1 MTGPPPT
8 PRTRGVDRRLLID
21 GKLLETSRTF
31 PSLNPATGEVL
42 GHAPDATVADA
53 EAAVA
58 AARRAFDETDWS
70 TNTELRIRCLEQF
83 HQALVDHRDELA
95 ALTIAEVG
103 ATEALC
109 QGAQLDQPIAIV
121 RYYADLLKTYPMTE
135 DLGNIESRGMQ
146 HHRWV
151 EKEAGGVVA
160 AIIAYNYP
168 NQLALAKLAPALA
181 AGCTVVLK
189 SAPDTPLITL
199 ALGELIA
206 NHTDIPAGV
215 VNVLSGADP
224 EVGAALTTSPDV
236 DMVTFT
242 GSTPTGR
249 RIMSA
254 ASDTLKKVFLELGG
268 KSAAIVLD
276 DADFNTAALFSAFSM
291 VTHAGQG
298 CALTSRLLVH
308 KKNHDEIVEMIKN
321 NFGLVRYG
329 DPADPGTYMG
339 PLISEKQ
346 RDKVDGM
353 VKRAVEAGAT
363 LVTGGE
369 KVDPGY
375 FYTPTLLTNVDPDS
389 EIAQEE
395 VFGPVLVVIAYDD
408 DDDAVRIAN
417 NSIYGLSGAV
427 FGSQDRALAL
437 ARRIRTG
444 TFSINGGNYF
454 SPDSP
459 FGGYKQSGI
468 GREMGTAGLE
478 EFLESKTF
486 ATVVSMSGPL
496 DGIRVLEVAM
506 YGFVPSAGAVL
517 REWGADVIKVEHAVT
532 GDPQRGLRQTGL
544 LRVEGDPNPN
554 IEHANRGK
562 RSLGLDMS
570 VPEGKEV
577 LLELAKRA
585 DVFLTSFLP
594 GHRQKFGI
602 DVDDIRAVNPKII
615 YARGSALGPRG
626 EESVKGGYDMTA
638 FWCRAG
644 TAATITPPG
653 TPGHGRPARTGLRRH
668 HLRHQPRGRDRR
680 RAAEAGAHR

>member
-1 MTGPPPT
+1 MTQASTSLAGANMGPA
-8 PRTRGVDRRLLID
+8 DRRMLID
-21 GKLLETSRTF
+21 GQLVETERTF
-31 PSLNPATGEVL
+31 ATLNPATGEVL
-42 GHAPDATVADA
+42 GYAPDGTVADA

-58 AARRAFDETDWS
+58 AARRAFDTGTWATDVAQ
-70 TNTELRIRCLEQF
+70 RVRCLEQLY
-83 HQALVDHRDELA
+83 QALVDHREELA

-103 ATEALC
+103 ATPALT
-109 QGAQLDQPIAIV
+109 QGAQLDQPIEIV
-121 RYYADLLKTYPMTE
+121 RYYADLLKTYPLTE

-189 SAPDTPLITL
+189 GAPDTPLVTL

-215 VNVLSGADP
+215 VNVLSSSDP
-224 EVGAALTTSPDV
+224 DVGAVLTTSPDV

-249 RIMSA
+249 RIMAA
-254 ASDTLKKVFLELGG
+254 ASATLKKVFLELGG

-276 DADFNTAALFSAFSM
+276 DADFGTAAMFSAFSM
-291 VTHAGQG
+291 ASHAGQG
-298 CALTSRLLVH
+298 CALTSRVLVPRKH
-308 KKNHDEIVEMIKN
+308 HDELVELIKT
-321 NFGLVRYG
+321 NFGHVRYG
-329 DPADPGTYMG
+329 DPNDPSTYMG
-339 PLISEKQ
+339 PLISERQ

-363 LVTGGE
+363 LVTGGT
-369 KVDPGY
+369 KQDPGY
-375 FYTPTLLTNVDPDS
+375 FYAPTLLTNVDPDS

-427 FGSQDRALAL
+427 FGSQDRALAV

-459 FGGYKQSGI
+459 FGGFKQSGI
-468 GREMGTAGLE
+468 GREMGKAGLE
-478 EFLESKTF
+478 EFLEGKTF
-486 ATVVSMSGPL
+486 ATVV
-496 DGIRVLEVAM
+496 
-506 YGFVPSAGAVL
+506 
-517 REWGADVIKVEHAVT
+517 
-532 GDPQRGLRQTGL
+532 Q
-544 LRVEGDPNPN
+544 
-554 IEHANRGK
+554 
-562 RSLGLDMS
+562 
-570 VPEGKEV
+570 
-577 LLELAKRA
+577 
-585 DVFLTSFLP
+585 
-594 GHRQKFGI
+594 
-602 DVDDIRAVNPKII
+602 
-615 YARGSALGPRG
+615 
-626 EESVKGGYDMTA
+626 
-638 FWCRAG
+638 
-644 TAATITPPG
+644 
-653 TPGHGRPARTGLRRH
+653 
-668 HLRHQPRGRDRR
+668 
-680 RAAEAGAHR
+680 

>member
-1 MTGPPPT
+1 MQETSTIAAGQ
-8 PRTRGVDRRLLID
+8 RADRKLLI
-21 GKLLETSRTF
+21 GGELRETSRTF
-31 PSLNPATGEVL
+31 PSVNPATAEVL
-42 GHAPDATVADA
+42 GYAPDATVADA

-58 AARRAFDETDWS
+58 AARTAFDTTSWS
-70 TNTELRIRCLEQF
+70 TDTEFRVHCLEQF
-83 HQALVDHRDELA
+83 HRALLEHRDELA
-95 ALTIAEVG
+95 ALTTAEVG
-103 ATEALC
+103 ATAALC
-109 QGAQLDQPIAIV
+109 AGAQLDQPIDIV
-121 RYYADLLKTYPMTE
+121 RYYAELLATYPLTE

-151 EKEAGGVVA
+151 EKEAAGVVA

-189 SAPDTPLITL
+189 AAPDTPLITL

-206 NHTDIPAGV
+206 HHTDIPPGV
-215 VNVLSGADP
+215 VNVISGADP
-224 EVGAALTTSPDV
+224 EVGAVLTTSPDV

-249 RIMSA
+249 RIMAA
-254 ASDTLKKVFLELGG
+254 ASETLKKVFLELGG
-268 KSAAIVLD
+268 KSAAIILD

-298 CALTSRLLVH
+298 CALTSRLLVPAAH
-308 KKNHDEIVEMIKN
+308 KDEIVELIKN
-321 NFGLVRYG
+321 NFAMVRYG
-329 DPADPGTYMG
+329 DPADPKTYMG

-353 VKRAVEAGAT
+353 VKRAVAAGAT

-375 FYTPTLLTNVDPDS
+375 FYTPTLLADVDPDS
-389 EIAQEE
+389 EIAQDE
-395 VFGPVLVVIAYDD
+395 VFGPVLAVISYTD

-427 FGSQDRALAL
+427 FGSQERALAV

-486 ATVVSMSGPL
+486 ATVV
-496 DGIRVLEVAM
+496 A
-506 YGFVPSAGAVL
+506 
-517 REWGADVIKVEHAVT
+517 
-532 GDPQRGLRQTGL
+532 
-544 LRVEGDPNPN
+544 
-554 IEHANRGK
+554 
-562 RSLGLDMS
+562 
-570 VPEGKEV
+570 
-577 LLELAKRA
+577 
-585 DVFLTSFLP
+585 
-594 GHRQKFGI
+594 
-602 DVDDIRAVNPKII
+602 
-615 YARGSALGPRG
+615 
-626 EESVKGGYDMTA
+626 
-638 FWCRAG
+638 
-644 TAATITPPG
+644 
-653 TPGHGRPARTGLRRH
+653 
-668 HLRHQPRGRDRR
+668 
-680 RAAEAGAHR
+680 